1 MSKLGVIDP
10 FIFAPCLVKKFEGYA
25 NIMPYT
31 EVVADTGTSLRTQKC
46 LCFFNFT
53 DPTYLAYSSERSD
66 NGLPAFSSRASNHK
80 SGWGLVIF
88 TIFNWAYLPPS
99 SPIAKGF
106 TCTAF
111 ADQRKSNE
119 GGG

>member
-53 DPTYLAYSSERSD
+53 DPTYLAYSSERSGATVQS
-66 NGLPAFSSRASNHK
+66 GLW
-80 SGWGLVIF
+80 SG
-88 TIFNWAYLPPS
+88 T
-99 SPIAKGF
+99 AKIW
-106 TCTAF
+106 
-111 ADQRKSNE
+111 
-119 GGG
+119 